1 MRGRG
6 QAPVGSTQE
15 AIDNINAGNVIF
27 ASGAAATSII
37 YYNFQPNNFP
47 NLLSW
52 YSSDYGVYNTPTVL
66 AQENQTVRLWQN
78 KIGGGVNAESISH
91 QPNLS
96 GGALYFSNDY
106 MSGSN
111 ASSLNAPLS
120 YYVATKS
127 ILSGANVNGAIL
139 TQNATPGGSPN
150 SRLTFTVDTT
160 GRLGV
165 SSPTTTPT
173 AGAIMNNGANV
184 IACIFN
190 DLNTVIVRRGNYTET
205 LNSLGLLSNTSNSFL
220 IGSRGTNPSDSIFG
234 SIYEILI
241 YSGAHTTN
249 EQNSVINYMAEKWGV
264 TL

>member
-1 MRGRG
+1 M
-6 QAPVGSTQE
+6 
-15 AIDNINAGNVIF
+15 NIVISGGINNLIF
-27 ASGAAATSII
+27 ASGAAGIVAYRPAFIPYDLS
-37 YYNFQPNNFP
+37 
-47 NLLSW
+47 NLVAW
-52 YSSDYGVYNTPTVL
+52 YISDYGVYNTLTTL
-66 AQENQTVRLWQN
+66 AQANETVRLWQN
-78 KIGGGVNAESISH
+78 KIGGSVNAESISN

-96 GGALYFSNDY
+96 GGALYFNNDY

-111 ASSLNAPLS
+111 ASPLNAPLS

-139 TQNATPGGSPN
+139 TQNATPLGTT
-150 SRLTFTVDTT
+150 SRFTFTVDTT

-165 SSPTTTPT
+165 SGPSNTQTT
-173 AGAIMNNGANV
+173 GLSGIMNNGANV

-190 DLNTVIVRRGNYTET
+190 NDLNTAIVRKGNYTET
-205 LNSLGLLSNTSNSFL
+205 LNSLGLTANASASFL

-249 EQNSVINYMAEKWGV
+249 EQNSVINYMAEKWGI